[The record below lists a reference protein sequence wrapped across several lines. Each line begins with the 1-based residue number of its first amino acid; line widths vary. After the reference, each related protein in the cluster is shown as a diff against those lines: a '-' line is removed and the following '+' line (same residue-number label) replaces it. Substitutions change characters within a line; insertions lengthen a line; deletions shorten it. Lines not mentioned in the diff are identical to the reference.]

1 MPADG
6 ITKQAYRT
14 TTMSENNDTLAP
26 ITLANNSFPLVVT
39 VVQKRSRVDDPDK
52 VGKKKTVEK
61 PKSFFA
67 PATDSVAALTA
78 LFAAVL
84 AAADTTEAG
93 NGVKLGRA
101 LVLPHLEEAFDHA
114 YNSDTDDFSVDK
126 YVNLLTS
133 PERPRSAGQSLQNI
147 LEELGEL
154 AIELT
159 VLGPKASSPDGWRDV
174 AVNGKQVFAS
184 QQAFVLRLNELY
196 VKTQALHNL
205 KEAKAID
212 NEKKQA
218 KRKEKEAAAN
228 AAAAK
233 AAAPA
238 PAPAV

>member
-1 MPADG
+1 MP
-6 ITKQAYRT
+6 
-14 TTMSENNDTLAP
+14 EDTLAP
-26 ITLANNSFPLVVT
+26 ITLNNNSFPLVVT
-39 VVQKRSRVDDPDK
+39 TVTKRSRVDDPEK
-52 VGKKKTVEK
+52 LGKKKTVEK
-61 PKSFFA
+61 PKNFFA

-78 LFAAVL
+78 LFASILQAAV
-84 AAADTTEAG
+84 AVEPE
-93 NGVKLGRA
+93 NGVKLGRN
-101 LVLPHLEEAFDHA
+101 LLLPHLEEAFDHA

-126 YVNLLTS
+126 YTNMVIS

-159 VLGPKASSPDGWRDV
+159 VLGPKASSPTGWKEIIVD
-174 AVNGKQVFAS
+174 GKQVFAT

-196 VKTQALHNL
+196 VKTTALHNL

-233 AAAPA
+233 AKEAAPA
-238 PAPAV
+238 AA

>member
-1 MPADG
+1 MP
-6 ITKQAYRT
+6 
-14 TTMSENNDTLAP
+14 EDTLAP
-26 ITLANNSFPLVVT
+26 ITLGNNSFPLVVT
-39 VVQKRSRVDDPDK
+39 TVNKRSRVDDPDK

-61 PKSFFA
+61 PISFFA

-78 LFAAVL
+78 LFTAMLVG
-84 AAADTTEAG
+84 ADATEAG
-93 NGVKLGRA
+93 NGVKIGRN
-101 LVLPHLEEAFDHA
+101 LLLPHLEEAFNHA

-126 YVNLLTS
+126 YTNLLTS

-159 VLGPKASSPDGWRDV
+159 VLGPKASTPD
-174 AVNGKQVFAS
+174 GKQVFAS

-196 VKTQALHNL
+196 VKTTALHNL
-205 KEAKAID
+205 KEAKAVD

-228 AAAAK
+228 AAAAAAK
-233 AAAPA
+233 AAVPTT
-238 PAPAV
+238 

>member
-1 MPADG
+1 MP
-6 ITKQAYRT
+6 
-14 TTMSENNDTLAP
+14 EDTLAP
-26 ITLANNSFPLVVT
+26 ITLGNNSFPLVVT
-39 VVQKRSRVDDPDK
+39 TVNKRSRVDDPDK

-61 PKSFFA
+61 PISFFA

-78 LFAAVL
+78 LFTAMLVG
-84 AAADTTEAG
+84 ADATEAG
-93 NGVKLGRA
+93 NGVKIGRN
-101 LVLPHLEEAFDHA
+101 LLLPHLEEAFNHA

-126 YVNLLTS
+126 YTNLLTS

-159 VLGPKASSPDGWRDV
+159 VLGPKASTPDGWRDV
-174 AVNGKQVFAS
+174 VINGKQVFAS

-196 VKTQALHNL
+196 VKTTALHNL
-205 KEAKAID
+205 KEAKAVD

-228 AAAAK
+228 AAAAAAK
-233 AAAPA
+233 AAVPTT
-238 PAPAV
+238 